1 MSKTIRMAVAV
12 GMTAALAACSENTTA
27 PVQQVQST
35 QTTVGGATAALTSVD
50 TIRFSITIEPWH
62 QTSYYLGAGNSL
74 VFPAHS
80 LCVLGSAYGPGNW
93 DKPCTLATQA
103 LTVNAKAWLDKT
115 GHARVDFDKQIRFA
129 PSNIPSQ
136 WVVIQFADLQ
146 ASLDPFFNILYC
158 PSATS
163 GCYDESKTDPSL
175 LTVRDPITGRVTR
188 RIKHF
193 SGYNV
198 AAGDDAVGSSMYN
211 MTADGYSLSISSKDL
226 ELDDVDAIGQAY
238 PGLSPEQR
246 QIMLDNI
253 RYARR
258 KFSGYILASG

>member
-1 MSKTIRMAVAV
+1 MSKIRMGVAV
-12 GMTAALAACSENTTA
+12 GMTALLASCSENTAT

-35 QTTVGGATAALTSVD
+35 QPTVGDATAALTTTD
-50 TIRFSITIEPWH
+50 TIRFSITIDPKH
-62 QTSYYLGAGNSL
+62 TTSYNLGSGNSL
-74 VFPAHS
+74 TFPAHS
-80 LCVLGSAYGPGNW
+80 LCDLNSPYGPDQW
-93 DKPCTLATQA
+93 DQPCREAKGP
-103 LTVNAKAWLDKT
+103 LTVNTKAWLDSQ
-115 GHARVDFDKQIRFA
+115 GHARVDFDKHVRFV
-129 PSNIPSQ
+129 PSNNPSQ

-158 PSATS
+158 PTATS
-163 GCYDESKTDPSL
+163 GCYDESTTDPSL

-198 AAGDDAVGSSMYN
+198 AAGDDAGETSVFN
-211 MTADGYSLSISSKDL
+211 MTVGGYSLSFTAKDL
-226 ELDDVDAIGQAY
+226 ELDDVDAIGAAY
-238 PGLSPEQR
+238 PVLTPQQR

-258 KFSGYILASG
+258 RFSGYILASG